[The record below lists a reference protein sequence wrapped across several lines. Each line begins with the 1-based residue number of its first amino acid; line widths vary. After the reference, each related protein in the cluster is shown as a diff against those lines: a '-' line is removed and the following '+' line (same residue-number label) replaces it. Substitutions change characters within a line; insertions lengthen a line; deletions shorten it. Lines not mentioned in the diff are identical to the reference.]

1 MIQLVHAG
9 LNQQQNNMAKQY
21 KGSLTL
27 DWYNKQKAVL
37 LKSKEEL
44 EISED
49 VFAPAIN
56 WVNKEESLFYEVN
69 DSEGRGLRPYWVD
82 RNDIRVKEAR
92 PLVFQ
97 KGYKATSS
105 NKKDTLPGMNI
116 EYKIEELTV
125 DEKEI
130 ENMLIKG
137 DNLLALNSIKKLFE
151 NKPDEEKVKCVY
163 IDPPYNTKTAFVN
176 YDDNLAHSEWLTLM
190 RDRLVILHQIM
201 SANGVIFVSIDDK
214 EFAYVKILLD
224 EIFGRDNFITNFIWK
239 TDGNFDN
246 QARIKV
252 NSEYIL
258 MYAKNE
264 ELFEE
269 PSIKDPNIPSDSKLF
284 NELIQNTIVKNGP
297 KNPPSDIILPKGFPA
312 TIKEGVIQQREDK
325 WPIYKENIIIK
336 EHKIVNEV
344 AAYSGW
350 SSKSLAEEF
359 IKNGFKP
366 ILDQKGQETTFV
378 LTHTGAIEAIKKR
391 SANSG
396 YVISV
401 LENMGSTQKMSA
413 ELKTLNI
420 NFDFPK
426 PEGLIAYLLKICT
439 KENDLVLDCF
449 GGSGTTFAVAQK
461 LKRKWIGIELG
472 NQADNFIVPRL
483 KHVISGTESIGISK
497 GEKWTGGG
505 AFKYYHLGESI
516 IKIDKNG
523 GGDFNWNLG
532 KAFLQES
539 FLSSYDYTI
548 DSNVDFKE
556 GQLFNDKKDQPL
568 VGTQTIG
575 TKKRVAVISLNEP
588 TEKLTTLTY
597 DEMQSIYKTVKK
609 KYSPEY
615 INIFTNR
622 GIEIAYDS
630 KPDDLEVIKIPN
642 AIFAELEK

>member
-1 MIQLVHAG
+1 
-9 LNQQQNNMAKQY
+9 MAKQY

-27 DWYNKQKAVL
+27 DWYNKQKAIL
-37 LKSKEEL
+37 LKSKEEVNTHND
-44 EISED
+44 IS
-49 VFAPAIN
+49 APIVN
-56 WVNKEESLFYEVN
+56 WVNKEEALFYEIN
-69 DSEGRGLRPYWVD
+69 DKEGRGSRPYWVD

-92 PLVFQ
+92 PLIFQ
-97 KGYKATSS
+97 NGFKAIPS
-105 NKKDTLPGMNI
+105 NKKGTLPGMTL
-116 EYKIEELTV
+116 EYKVEEIKL

-130 ENMLIKG
+130 QNVLIKG
-137 DNLLALNSIKKLFE
+137 DNLLTLNSLKKIFE
-151 NKPDEEKVKCVY
+151 NKSDEEKVKCVY

-201 SANGVIFVSIDDK
+201 SSNGVILVSIDDK

-258 MYAKNE
+258 MYAKSE
-264 ELFEE
+264 ELFED

-284 NELIQNTIVKNGP
+284 NDLIQNTIVKNGP
-297 KNPPSDIILPKGFPA
+297 KNPPSDIILPKGFPT
-312 TIKEGVIQQREDK
+312 TIKEGVIEKRADK
-325 WPIYKENIIIK
+325 WPTYKENINIK
-336 EHKIVNEV
+336 DHKTLNEV
-344 AAYSGW
+344 TAHSGW

-359 IKNGFKP
+359 IKNGFKA

-420 NFDFPK
+420 TFDFPK
-426 PEGLIAYLLKICT
+426 PEGLISYLLKICT
-439 KENDLVLDCF
+439 KENDLILDCF

-483 KHVISGTESIGISK
+483 KHVIAGTDNIGISK
-497 GEKWTGGG
+497 AENWTGGG
-505 AFKYYHLGESI
+505 SFKYYHLGESI
-516 IKIDKNG
+516 IKINADG
-523 GGDFNWNLG
+523 SGDFNWSLG
-532 KAFLQES
+532 KEFIQES
-539 FLSSYDYTI
+539 FLSSYDYVI
-548 DSNVDFKE
+548 DPTVDFKE
-556 GQLFNDKKDQPL
+556 GELFSDKKDQPI
-568 VGTQTIG
+568 VGVQVIG
-575 TKKRVAVISLNEP
+575 GKKRVAVITLNEP
-588 TEKLTTLTY
+588 KGKLTTLSY
-597 DEMQSIYKTVKK
+597 DEMQSIYKTIKK
-609 KYSPEY
+609 KFSPEY

-622 GIEIAYDS
+622 GIEIAFDS
-630 KPDDLEVIKIPN
+630 KPEDLEVIKIPN
-642 AIFAELEK
+642 AVFAELEK